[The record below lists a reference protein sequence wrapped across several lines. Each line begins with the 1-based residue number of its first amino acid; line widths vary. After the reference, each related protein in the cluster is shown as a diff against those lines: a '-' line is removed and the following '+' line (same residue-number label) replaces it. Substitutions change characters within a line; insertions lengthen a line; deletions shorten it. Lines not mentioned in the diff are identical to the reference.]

1 MQSVADLIG
10 EKAIRE
16 LTTPAVFE
24 RGRHIAD
31 NGGVDITEFTP
42 LKVSAFVT
50 STSSPSCTTLLE
62 SAPAGLKWHCTCS
75 SNKARFCKHLVAT
88 ALETRHK
95 SLGRHT

>member
-1 MQSVADLIG
+1 MQSVADLI
-10 EKAIRE
+10 EESAIRD

-62 SAPAGLKWHCTCS
+62 AAPEGLKWHCTCS
-75 SNKARFCKHLVAT
+75 TNKARFCKHLVAA
-88 ALETRHK
+88 ALETGRK
-95 SLGRHT
+95 SPGRHT